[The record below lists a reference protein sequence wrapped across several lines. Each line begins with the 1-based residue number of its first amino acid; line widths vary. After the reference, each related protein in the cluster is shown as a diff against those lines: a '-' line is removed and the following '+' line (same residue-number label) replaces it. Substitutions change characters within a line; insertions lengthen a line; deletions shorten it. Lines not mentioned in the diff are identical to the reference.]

1 MKHLLLI
8 AALLFCGIYHA
19 DAQMRL
25 RTPDGRF
32 VLLFDN
38 GTWKYEEAKKTEP
51 KANVSVKDAEEIS
64 KPIVLNNVEL
74 EPRTVIKGV
83 SAKLSKFSETKNV
96 VKCDFILISDGEKVV
111 LKTEWKIMDEEGFRF
126 FGFITKKSKIDLKL
140 SNGEMVSLNYAG
152 DFEPKEYPAYGFT
165 IFKSELTL
173 NDDQI
178 RSLQKAY
185 IVNSSMQ
192 WSRRMEEYAVFDPDY
207 FIEELPKILK

>member
-1 MKHLLLI
+1 MKCFLIVAFLLLFGFQY
-8 AALLFCGIYHA
+8 AN
-19 DAQMRL
+19 AQMRL
-25 RTPDGRF
+25 KTPDGRF

-38 GTWKYEEAKKTEP
+38 GTWKYEEIKKTAP
-51 KANVSVKDAEEIS
+51 RANVPIKETVEIA
-64 KPIVLNNVEL
+64 KPIVLNSVEL
-74 EPRTVIKGV
+74 ESRSVIKGV

-96 VKCDFILISDGEKVV
+96 VKCDFQLISDGEKVV

-140 SNGEMVSLNYAG
+140 SNGEVVSLKYAG
-152 DFEPKEYPAYGFT
+152 DFEPKEYPSYGFT
-165 IFKSELTL
+165 IFKSELVL
-173 NDDQI
+173 SDDQI
-178 RSLQKAY
+178 RSLQKGY